1 MTRRLLPVPPR
12 DPFDGGR
19 LVVTRLENLETG
31 TIIEG
36 RFDLGWVGR
45 LTREQL
51 DFVGLL
57 VKHRANVQR
66 LAGDIGIAYN
76 TARARLDE
84 IVQAI
89 GGSVSTRM
97 RLPILPQLR
106 ASTRCWTALHRARS
120 TPQGRSTN
128 CGAGAPEATRAR

>member
-19 LVVTRLENLETG
+19 LVVTRLENPETG

-84 IVQAI
+84 IVQAV
-89 GGSVSTRM
+89 GGSVDEEAGSDPAPAAGVDEVLDSLASGGIDAARA
-97 RLPILPQLR
+97 IDQLR
-106 ASTRCWTALHRARS
+106 RRRV
-120 TPQGRSTN
+120 
-128 CGAGAPEATRAR
+128 

>member
-1 MTRRLLPVPPR
+1 MTRRLLPVPSR

-19 LVVTRLENLETG
+19 LVVTRLENPETG

-84 IVQAI
+84 IVQAV
-89 GGSVSTRM
+89 GGSVDEDAASDPSPAASVDEVLDGLASGAIDAARA
-97 RLPILPQLR
+97 IDQLR
-106 ASTRCWTALHRARS
+106 RRR
-120 TPQGRSTN
+120 G
-128 CGAGAPEATRAR
+128 

>member
-19 LVVTRLENLETG
+19 LIVTRLENPDTG
-31 TIIEG
+31 TVFEG

-66 LAGDIGIAYN
+66 LAADVGIAYN

-84 IVQAI
+84 IVQAM
-89 GGSVSTRM
+89 GGVDDDVASDPSSAASVDDVLDGLASGQIDATKA
-97 RLPILPQLR
+97 IDQLR
-106 ASTRCWTALHRARS
+106 RRR
-120 TPQGRSTN
+120 G
-128 CGAGAPEATRAR
+128 

>member
-1 MTRRLLPVPPR
+1 MTRRLLPVPSR

-19 LVVTRLENLETG
+19 LVVTRLENPETG

-84 IVQAI
+84 IVQAV
-89 GGSVSTRM
+89 GGSVDEDAAPDPAPAAGVDEVLDSLASGAIDAARA
-97 RLPILPQLR
+97 IDQLR
-106 ASTRCWTALHRARS
+106 RRR
-120 TPQGRSTN
+120 G
-128 CGAGAPEATRAR
+128 

>member
-19 LVVTRLENLETG
+19 LVVTRLENPETG

-84 IVQAI
+84 IVQAV
-89 GGSVSTRM
+89 GGSVDGDAASDPAPAAAVDEVLDSLASGT
-97 RLPILPQLR
+97 IDAAKAIDQLR
-106 ASTRCWTALHRARS
+106 RRR
-120 TPQGRSTN
+120 G
-128 CGAGAPEATRAR
+128 

>member
-66 LAGDIGIAYN
+66 LAGDIGIGYN

-89 GGSVSTRM
+89 GGSVDEDAASDPAPAAGVDEVLDSLASGAIDAARA
-97 RLPILPQLR
+97 IDQLR
-106 ASTRCWTALHRARS
+106 RRRA
-120 TPQGRSTN
+120 
-128 CGAGAPEATRAR
+128 

>member
-19 LVVTRLENLETG
+19 LVVTRLENPETG

-36 RFDLGWVGR
+36 HFDLGWVGR

-84 IVQAI
+84 IVQAV
-89 GGSVSTRM
+89 GGSVDEDAASDPAPAAGVDDVLDSLASGAIDAARA
-97 RLPILPQLR
+97 IDQLR
-106 ASTRCWTALHRARS
+106 RRR
-120 TPQGRSTN
+120 G
-128 CGAGAPEATRAR
+128 

>member
-31 TIIEG
+31 TVIEG
-36 RFDLGWVGR
+36 RFDFGWVGR

-84 IVQAI
+84 IVQAV
-89 GGSVSTRM
+89 GGSVDEGAASDPS
-97 RLPILPQLR
+97 LAASVDEVLDGLASGAIDAAKAIDQLR
-106 ASTRCWTALHRARS
+106 RRR
-120 TPQGRSTN
+120 G
-128 CGAGAPEATRAR
+128 

>member
-1 MTRRLLPVPPR
+1 MTRRLLPVPSR

-19 LVVTRLENLETG
+19 LVVTRLENPETG

-84 IVQAI
+84 IVQAV
-89 GGSVSTRM
+89 GGSVDEDAAPDPAPAAGVDEVLDSLASGAIDTARA
-97 RLPILPQLR
+97 IDQLR
-106 ASTRCWTALHRARS
+106 RRR
-120 TPQGRSTN
+120 G
-128 CGAGAPEATRAR
+128 

>member
-19 LVVTRLENLETG
+19 LVVTRLENPETG
-31 TIIEG
+31 TVIEG

-84 IVQAI
+84 IVQAV
-89 GGSVSTRM
+89 GGSVDEVAASDPAPAASVNEVLDGLASGAIDAATA
-97 RLPILPQLR
+97 IEQLR
-106 ASTRCWTALHRARS
+106 RRR
-120 TPQGRSTN
+120 G
-128 CGAGAPEATRAR
+128 

>member
-31 TIIEG
+31 TVIEG

-89 GGSVSTRM
+89 GGSVDEDAASDPAPAAGVDEVLDSLASGAIDAGRA
-97 RLPILPQLR
+97 IDQLR
-106 ASTRCWTALHRARS
+106 RRR
-120 TPQGRSTN
+120 G
-128 CGAGAPEATRAR
+128 

>member
-1 MTRRLLPVPPR
+1 MTPRLLPVPSR

-19 LVVTRLENLETG
+19 LVVTRLENPETG

-84 IVQAI
+84 IVQAV
-89 GGSVSTRM
+89 GGSVDEGAASDPSPAASVDEV
-97 RLPILPQLR
+97 LDGLASGAVDAAKAIDQLR
-106 ASTRCWTALHRARS
+106 RRR
-120 TPQGRSTN
+120 G
-128 CGAGAPEATRAR
+128 

>member
-1 MTRRLLPVPPR
+1 MTRRLLPVQPR
-12 DPFDGGR
+12 DSFDGGR

-31 TIIEG
+31 TVIEG

-84 IVQAI
+84 IVQAV
-89 GGSVSTRM
+89 GGSVDEGAASDPSPAASVDEV
-97 RLPILPQLR
+97 LDGLASGAIDAAKAIDQLR
-106 ASTRCWTALHRARS
+106 RRR
-120 TPQGRSTN
+120 G
-128 CGAGAPEATRAR
+128 

>member
-19 LVVTRLENLETG
+19 LVVTRLENPETG

-66 LAGDIGIAYN
+66 LAGDVGIAYN

-84 IVQAI
+84 IVQAV
-89 GGSVSTRM
+89 GGSVDEEASSDPAPAAGVDKV
-97 RLPILPQLR
+97 LDSLASGAIDAAKAIDQLR
-106 ASTRCWTALHRARS
+106 RRR
-120 TPQGRSTN
+120 G
-128 CGAGAPEATRAR
+128 

>member
-31 TIIEG
+31 TVIEG
-36 RFDLGWVGR
+36 HFDLGWVGR

-84 IVQAI
+84 IVQAV
-89 GGSVSTRM
+89 GGSVDEDAGSDPSPAASVDEVLDGLASGAIDAARA
-97 RLPILPQLR
+97 IDQLR
-106 ASTRCWTALHRARS
+106 RRR
-120 TPQGRSTN
+120 G
-128 CGAGAPEATRAR
+128 

>member
-19 LVVTRLENLETG
+19 LVVTRLENPETG
-31 TIIEG
+31 TVIEG

-84 IVQAI
+84 IVQAV
-89 GGSVSTRM
+89 GGSVDEDSASAPASTASVDEVLDGLASGAIDAARA
-97 RLPILPQLR
+97 IDQLR
-106 ASTRCWTALHRARS
+106 RRR
-120 TPQGRSTN
+120 G
-128 CGAGAPEATRAR
+128 

>member
-31 TIIEG
+31 TVIEG

-84 IVQAI
+84 IVQAV
-89 GGSVSTRM
+89 GGSVDEDAASDPAPAAGVDEVLDSLASGAIDAARA
-97 RLPILPQLR
+97 IDQLR
-106 ASTRCWTALHRARS
+106 RRR
-120 TPQGRSTN
+120 G
-128 CGAGAPEATRAR
+128 

>member
-19 LVVTRLENLETG
+19 LVVIFLENPETG
-31 TIIEG
+31 TVIEG

-84 IVQAI
+84 IVQAV
-89 GGSVSTRM
+89 GGSVDEVAASDPAPAASVNEVLDGLASGAIDAATA
-97 RLPILPQLR
+97 IEQLR
-106 ASTRCWTALHRARS
+106 RRR
-120 TPQGRSTN
+120 G
-128 CGAGAPEATRAR
+128 

>member
-19 LVVTRLENLETG
+19 LVVTRLENPETG

-84 IVQAI
+84 IVQAV
-89 GGSVSTRM
+89 GGSVDEEAGSDPAPAAGVDEVLDSLASGAIDAARA
-97 RLPILPQLR
+97 IDQLR
-106 ASTRCWTALHRARS
+106 RRRA
-120 TPQGRSTN
+120 
-128 CGAGAPEATRAR
+128 

>member
-31 TIIEG
+31 TVIEG

-57 VKHRANVQR
+57 VRHRANVQR

-84 IVQAI
+84 IVQAV
-89 GGSVSTRM
+89 GGSVAEDAASDPSPAASVDEVLDGLASGAIDAARA
-97 RLPILPQLR
+97 IDQLR
-106 ASTRCWTALHRARS
+106 RRR
-120 TPQGRSTN
+120 G
-128 CGAGAPEATRAR
+128 

>member
-1 MTRRLLPVPPR
+1 MTRRLLPVPSR

-19 LVVTRLENLETG
+19 LVVTRLENPETG

-36 RFDLGWVGR
+36 HFDLGWVGR

-84 IVQAI
+84 IVQAV
-89 GGSVSTRM
+89 GGSVDEGAASDPSPAASVDEV
-97 RLPILPQLR
+97 LDGLASGAIDAAKAIDQLR
-106 ASTRCWTALHRARS
+106 RRR
-120 TPQGRSTN
+120 G
-128 CGAGAPEATRAR
+128 

>member
-19 LVVTRLENLETG
+19 LVVTRLENPETG

-76 TARARLDE
+76 TARARLAE
-84 IVQAI
+84 IVQAV
-89 GGSVSTRM
+89 GGSVDEEAGSDPAPAAGVDEVLDSLASGAIDAARA
-97 RLPILPQLR
+97 IDQLR
-106 ASTRCWTALHRARS
+106 RRR
-120 TPQGRSTN
+120 G
-128 CGAGAPEATRAR
+128 

>member
-19 LVVTRLENLETG
+19 LVVTRLENPETG

-84 IVQAI
+84 IVQAV
-89 GGSVSTRM
+89 GGSVDEGAASDPSPAASVDEVLDGLASGAIDAARA
-97 RLPILPQLR
+97 IDQLR
-106 ASTRCWTALHRARS
+106 RRR
-120 TPQGRSTN
+120 G
-128 CGAGAPEATRAR
+128 

>member
-19 LVVTRLENLETG
+19 LVITRLENPETG
-31 TIIEG
+31 TVIEG

-84 IVQAI
+84 IVQAV
-89 GGSVSTRM
+89 GGSVDEDAAPDPSPAASVDEVLDGLASGAIDAGRA
-97 RLPILPQLR
+97 IDQLR
-106 ASTRCWTALHRARS
+106 RRR
-120 TPQGRSTN
+120 G
-128 CGAGAPEATRAR
+128 

>member
-1 MTRRLLPVPPR
+1 MTRRLLPVPSR

-19 LVVTRLENLETG
+19 LVVTRLENPETG

-36 RFDLGWVGR
+36 RFALGWVGR

-84 IVQAI
+84 IVQAV
-89 GGSVSTRM
+89 GGSVDVDAASDPAPAAGVDEVLDSLASGAIDAVR
-97 RLPILPQLR
+97 PIDQLR
-106 ASTRCWTALHRARS
+106 RRR
-120 TPQGRSTN
+120 G
-128 CGAGAPEATRAR
+128 

>member
-1 MTRRLLPVPPR
+1 MLPVPPR

-31 TIIEG
+31 TVIEG

-84 IVQAI
+84 IVQAV
-89 GGSVSTRM
+89 GGSVDEDAASDPSPAASVDEVLDGLASGAIDAARA
-97 RLPILPQLR
+97 IDHLR
-106 ASTRCWTALHRARS
+106 RRR
-120 TPQGRSTN
+120 G
-128 CGAGAPEATRAR
+128 

>member
-19 LVVTRLENLETG
+19 LVVTRLENPETG

-36 RFDLGWVGR
+36 HFDLGWVGR

-57 VKHRANVQR
+57 VKHRTNVQR

-76 TARARLDE
+76 TARAAN
-84 IVQAI
+84 IIPWGI
-89 GGSVSTRM
+89 GPYMRRTRPSTSDRPM
-97 RLPILPQLR
+97 P
-106 ASTRCWTALHRARS
+106 
-120 TPQGRSTN
+120 TPPGLLS
-128 CGAGAPEATRAR
+128 P

>member
-31 TIIEG
+31 TVIEG

-84 IVQAI
+84 IVQAV
-89 GGSVSTRM
+89 GGSVDEDAASG
-97 RLPILPQLR
+97 LSPAASVDEVLDGLASGAIDAAKAIDQLR
-106 ASTRCWTALHRARS
+106 RRR
-120 TPQGRSTN
+120 G
-128 CGAGAPEATRAR
+128 

>member
-1 MTRRLLPVPPR
+1 MTRRLLPVPSR

-19 LVVTRLENLETG
+19 LVVTRLENPETG

-84 IVQAI
+84 IVQAV
-89 GGSVSTRM
+89 GGSVDEDAAPDPAPAAGVDEVLDSLASDAIDTARA
-97 RLPILPQLR
+97 IDQLR
-106 ASTRCWTALHRARS
+106 RRR
-120 TPQGRSTN
+120 G
-128 CGAGAPEATRAR
+128 

>member
-12 DPFDGGR
+12 DPFDGGK
-19 LVVTRLENLETG
+19 LVVTRLENPETG
-31 TIIEG
+31 TVIEG

-66 LAGDIGIAYN
+66 LAADVGIAYN

-84 IVQAI
+84 IVNAVD
-89 GGSVSTRM
+89 GSVDEDGVPDPSPAASADEV
-97 RLPILPQLR
+97 LDSLASGAIDAAKAIEQLR
-106 ASTRCWTALHRARS
+106 RRR
-120 TPQGRSTN
+120 G
-128 CGAGAPEATRAR
+128 

>member
-31 TIIEG
+31 TVIQG

-84 IVQAI
+84 IVQAV
-89 GGSVSTRM
+89 GGSVDEGAASDPSPAASVDEV
-97 RLPILPQLR
+97 LDGLASGAIDAAKAIDQLR
-106 ASTRCWTALHRARS
+106 RRR
-120 TPQGRSTN
+120 G
-128 CGAGAPEATRAR
+128 

>member
-19 LVVTRLENLETG
+19 LVVTRLENPETG
-31 TIIEG
+31 TVIEG

-51 DFVGLL
+51 DFVGVL

-84 IVQAI
+84 IVQAV
-89 GGSVSTRM
+89 GGSVDDDTPSDPAPAAGVDEVLDGLASGSIDAARA
-97 RLPILPQLR
+97 IEQLR
-106 ASTRCWTALHRARS
+106 RRR
-120 TPQGRSTN
+120 G
-128 CGAGAPEATRAR
+128 

>member
-19 LVVTRLENLETG
+19 LIVTRLENPETG
-31 TIIEG
+31 TVIEG
-36 RFDLGWVGR
+36 RFDLGWIGR

-84 IVQAI
+84 IVQVMGGPVDDDAGSDPAAASVDEVLDGLASGAI
-89 GGSVSTRM
+89 D
-97 RLPILPQLR
+97 
-106 ASTRCWTALHRARS
+106 
-120 TPQGRSTN
+120 
-128 CGAGAPEATRAR
+128 ATRAIDQLKRRRG

>member
-19 LVVTRLENLETG
+19 LVVTRLENPETG
-31 TIIEG
+31 TVIEG

-57 VKHRANVQR
+57 LKHRANVQR

-84 IVQAI
+84 IVQAM
-89 GGSVSTRM
+89 GGPIEDNATSDLSVTASVDEVLDGLASGAIDATKA
-97 RLPILPQLR
+97 IEQLR
-106 ASTRCWTALHRARS
+106 RRR
-120 TPQGRSTN
+120 G
-128 CGAGAPEATRAR
+128 

>member
-1 MTRRLLPVPPR
+1 MTRRLLPVPSR

-19 LVVTRLENLETG
+19 LVVTRLENPETG

-84 IVQAI
+84 IVQAV
-89 GGSVSTRM
+89 GGSVDEEAGSDPAPAAGVDEV
-97 RLPILPQLR
+97 LDSLASGAIDAAKAIDQLR
-106 ASTRCWTALHRARS
+106 RRR
-120 TPQGRSTN
+120 G
-128 CGAGAPEATRAR
+128 

>member
-12 DPFDGGR
+12 DPIDGGR
-19 LVVTRLENLETG
+19 LVVTRLENPETG
-31 TIIEG
+31 TVIEG

-84 IVQAI
+84 IVQAV
-89 GGSVSTRM
+89 GGSVDENAASDPAPATGVDE
-97 RLPILPQLR
+97 ILDGLASGAIDAARAIDQLR
-106 ASTRCWTALHRARS
+106 RRR
-120 TPQGRSTN
+120 G
-128 CGAGAPEATRAR
+128 

>member
-1 MTRRLLPVPPR
+1 MSRRLLPVPPR

-19 LVVTRLENLETG
+19 LVVTRLENPETG
-31 TIIEG
+31 TVIEG

-84 IVQAI
+84 IVQAV
-89 GGSVSTRM
+89 GGSVDDDAPADPAPATAVDEVLDGLASGAIDAARA
-97 RLPILPQLR
+97 IDQLR
-106 ASTRCWTALHRARS
+106 RRR
-120 TPQGRSTN
+120 G
-128 CGAGAPEATRAR
+128 